1 MLYKVNIQNYNGYIA
16 KYYKTTFLMQ
26 AYSNIFELLHV
37 LEYFECFARFFI
49 DMRFN

>member
-1 MLYKVNIQNYNGYIA
+1 MLDKVNIQNYNGCID
-16 KYYKTTFLMQ
+16 KYHKTTFLMQ
-26 AYSNIFELLHV
+26 AYSNPVLHV

>member
-26 AYSNIFELLHV
+26 SYSDIFELT
-37 LEYFECFARFFI
+37 I
-49 DMRFN
+49 DILFD

>member
-26 AYSNIFELLHV
+26 AYSDITHFLKLT
-37 LEYFECFARFFI
+37 I
-49 DMRFN
+49 DILFD